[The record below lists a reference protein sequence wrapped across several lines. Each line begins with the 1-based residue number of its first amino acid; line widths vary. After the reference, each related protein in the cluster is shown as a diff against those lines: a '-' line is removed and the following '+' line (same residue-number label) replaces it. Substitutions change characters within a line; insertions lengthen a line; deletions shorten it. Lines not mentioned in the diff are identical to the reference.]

1 MAKVKNS
8 FERLPEAVDG
18 ASSLAYFAVDSWTV
32 LIAEKDRCVSL
43 PCSYNQQAKHMR
55 FNEKST
61 FRGTLYKELLR
72 LKTKQKKKTN
82 RAPLGRSY

>member
-1 MAKVKNS
+1 MAKVKND

-43 PCSYNQQAKHMR
+43 PCSYNQHAEHKR

-61 FRGTLYKELLR
+61 FIGVLSKELRR
-72 LKTKQKKKTN
+72 LKTKKLTG
-82 RAPLGRSY
+82 PL